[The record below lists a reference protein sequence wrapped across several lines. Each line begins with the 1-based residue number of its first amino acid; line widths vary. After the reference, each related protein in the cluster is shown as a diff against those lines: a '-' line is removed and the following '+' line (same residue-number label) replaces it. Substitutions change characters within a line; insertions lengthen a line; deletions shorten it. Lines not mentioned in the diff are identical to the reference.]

1 MTKSHFRDILWPPSR
16 KKCRAEEMLRQLD
29 SHTAPAEEM
38 IPEPTISQSPIT
50 PVTFEGTKHACMY
63 IYTCRRNAKPK
74 NRIYKLK
81 NKIK

>member
-1 MTKSHFRDILWPPSR
+1 MAQWLGVLVALTKDLGS
-16 KKCRAEEMLRQLD
+16 
-29 SHTAPAEEM
+29 
-38 IPEPTISQSPIT
+38 IPITLMVSDSQSPIT